1 MKEAEYISDEFPYVS
16 VIMPVYN
23 EADFIER
30 SVRSVLSQSYPKGRM
45 ELIVADGMS
54 TDGTRQIVRNAAA
67 DTEVPLTIVDNPKQ
81 IAPAAL
87 NRAFQEAKG
96 AIVVRIDGHCEV
108 DCDYILN
115 CVRLLKDKKADGVG
129 GPIKTIGEGSV
140 AEAIALAMSSSFGV
154 GGSAFRTVNDRE
166 MYTDTVAF
174 PAYTRE
180 IIERVGPF
188 NEELVRNQDDEY
200 NFRIRKMGGR
210 ILLSP
215 RIRSKYFSR
224 SSFGSLWR
232 QYFQYGYW
240 KVRVL
245 QLHPRQMSLRQFVPF
260 IFVVSLAVLAAAAL
274 LTTVGK
280 WLLGVTVVVY
290 LAANIGGSFL
300 AAGRRVSLAPFVALS
315 FLILHL
321 SYGVGAMVGLF
332 SFRNRWRDTQG
343 IEPELK
349 NQLESE
355 SLGETSVGNSGSI

>member
-1 MKEAEYISDEFPYVS
+1 MAQHTVDEFPYVS

-23 EADFIER
+23 EADFIGK
-30 SVRSVLSQSYPKGRM
+30 SVRSVLGQNYPKDRM

-54 TDGTRQIVRNAAA
+54 TDGTREIVRETAAEA
-67 DTEVPLTIVDNPKQ
+67 EVPVTIVDNPKR

-87 NRAFQEAKG
+87 NRALQEAKG
-96 AIVVRIDGHCEV
+96 KIVVRIDGHCEV
-108 DCDYILN
+108 DHDYVLN
-115 CVRLLKDKKADGVG
+115 CVRLLQDRKADGVG
-129 GPIKTIGEGSV
+129 GPIETIGGGAV

-180 IIERVGPF
+180 IIERVGQF

-215 RIRSKYFSR
+215 EIRSKYYSR
-224 SSFGSLWR
+224 SSFRSLWR

-245 QLHPRQMSLRQFVPF
+245 QLHPRQMSLRQFVPLAF
-260 IFVVSLAVLAAAAL
+260 LVSVAVFSVASFFSTAAVWLLAVVTASYLIGNLLASI
-274 LTTVGK
+274 V
-280 WLLGVTVVVY
+280 
-290 LAANIGGSFL
+290 
-300 AAGRRVSLAPFVALS
+300 AAGNRVSLVPLVSLS
-315 FLILHL
+315 FAILHF
-321 SYGVGAMVGLF
+321 SYGFGWMFGIV
-332 SFRNRWRDTQG
+332 SFRNGWNGERLVAEDRLKAVQG
-343 IEPELK
+343 HRTEESPSEP
-349 NQLESE
+349 
-355 SLGETSVGNSGSI
+355 GA